1 MKTIL
6 SFVLLFYFAN
16 ISVTVSQN
24 YFGEFS
30 KTEFKCEPVDLN
42 FFLWL
47 FETKDQLKDFV
58 DLKKGDIITEIGAG
72 DGINIGVMSMVYDSV
87 TFVAQDIDTKVLNDK
102 TYNKIIKKYT
112 KYRQTPQTNKFEKV
126 IGTMTSTNLT
136 DNKFDELLIVNSF
149 HDFDKQEEMLEDI
162 YKKLKPNGRF
172 ILLEGFSFPNDT
184 QICPDYGPHILHT
197 LDAELPRFE
206 KHGFYLTKMRSPNC
220 KAAHYGNALIFEKDK
235 KKSAEFYNFKTTV
248 DEVVNHSF
256 MLKQNDIASDSSVV
270 SHIFDSLQI
279 HINNITNV
287 YKGYELWIREVGM
300 KHLMKS
306 EIIAAINILK
316 GNVLLYPSSYQAN
329 YWLGIAYE
337 KNKQYDLALTYY
349 NYSLRLNPTNS
360 VCINK
365 IKATE
370 KLKNTNR

>member
-16 ISVTVSQN
+16 ISSTFSQN

-30 KTEFKCEPVDLN
+30 KTEFKCEPDDLN

-47 FETKDQLKDFV
+47 FETKNQLKDFI
-58 DLKKGDIITEIGAG
+58 DLKKGDIVTEIGAG
-72 DGINIGVMSMVYDSV
+72 DGINIGVMSMIYDSV
-87 TFVAQDIDTKVLNDK
+87 TFVAQDINIKVLNDK
-102 TYNKIIKKYT
+102 TYNKIIKKYS
-112 KYRQTPQTNKFEKV
+112 KCRQTPQTNTFEKV
-126 IGTMTSTNLT
+126 IGTMTSSNLP
-136 DNKFDELLIVNSF
+136 DYKFDELFIINSF
-149 HDFDKQEEMLEDI
+149 HDFDKQDEMLDDI

-197 LDAELPRFE
+197 LDSELTRFE

-220 KAAHYGNALIFEKDK
+220 KAAHYGNALVFEKDK
-235 KKSAEFYNFKTTV
+235 SKSAEFYNNKTTV
-248 DEVVNHSF
+248 DKVVNHSF
-256 MLKQNDIASDSSVV
+256 RLKENNVAKDSTVV
-270 SHIFDSLQI
+270 SQIFDSLQTNI
-279 HINNITNV
+279 KNITDV

-306 EIIAAINILK
+306 EVISAINILK
-316 GNVLLYPSSYQAN
+316 GNVLLYPLSYQAN
-329 YWLGIAYE
+329 YWLGFAYE

-349 NYSLRLNPTNS
+349 NNSLRLNPTNY
-360 VCINK
+360 VCIDK

>member
-16 ISVTVSQN
+16 IRSTFSQN
-24 YFGEFS
+24 YYGEFS
-30 KTEFKCEPVDLN
+30 KTEFNCAPEDLN

-47 FETKDQLKDFV
+47 FETKSQLKDFI

-72 DGINIGVMSMVYDSV
+72 NGINIGVLSMVYDSV
-87 TFVAQDIDTKVLNDK
+87 TFVAQDIDIKTLTDK
-102 TYNKIIKKYT
+102 TYNKIIKKYS

-126 IGTMTSTNLT
+126 IGTKTSTNLP
-136 DNKFDELLIVNSF
+136 DSKFDELFIINSF
-149 HDFDKQEEMLEDI
+149 HDFDKQDEMLDDI

-197 LDAELPRFE
+197 LDTELPRFE
-206 KHGFYLTKMRSPNC
+206 KHGFYLTKMRSPNF
-220 KAAHYGNALIFEKDK
+220 KAAHYGNALVFEKDK
-235 KKSAEFYNFKTTV
+235 KKSAEFYNNKITV

-256 MLKQNDIASDSSVV
+256 RLKQNNVATDSLVV
-270 SHIFDSLQI
+270 SQIFDSLQTNI
-279 HINNITNV
+279 KNITDV

-300 KHLMKS
+300 KYLMKS

-316 GNVLLYPSSYQAN
+316 GNVLLYPLSYQAN
-329 YWLGIAYE
+329 YWLGFAYE

-349 NYSLRLNPTNS
+349 NNSLKLNLTNY
-360 VCINK
+360 VCIDK

>member
-1 MKTIL
+1 MKKIL
-6 SFVLLFYFAN
+6 SFVLLFYFAK
-16 ISVTVSQN
+16 ISSTFSQN

-30 KTEFKCEPVDLN
+30 KTEFKCEPDDLN

-47 FETKDQLKDFV
+47 FETKNQLKNFI
-58 DLKKGDIITEIGAG
+58 DLKKGDIVTEIGAG

-87 TFVAQDIDTKVLNDK
+87 TFVAQDINTKVLNDN
-102 TYNKIIKKYT
+102 TYNKIIKKYS
-112 KYRQTPQTNKFEKV
+112 KYRQAPQTNTFEKV
-126 IGTMTSTNLT
+126 IGTMTSSNLP
-136 DNKFDELLIVNSF
+136 DNKFDELFIINSF
-149 HDFDKQEEMLEDI
+149 HDFDNQDEMLDDI

-220 KAAHYGNALIFEKDK
+220 KAAHYGNALVFEKNK
-235 KKSAEFYNFKTTV
+235 SKSAEFYNNKTTV
-248 DEVVNHSF
+248 DEVVNRSF
-256 MLKQNDIASDSSVV
+256 RLKQNSIAADSSVV
-270 SHIFDSLQI
+270 SQIFDSLQTNI
-279 HINNITNV
+279 KNITDV
-287 YKGYELWIREVGM
+287 YKGYELWIRELGM

-306 EIIAAINILK
+306 EVIAAINILK
-316 GNVLLYPSSYQAN
+316 GNVLLYPLSYQAN
-329 YWLGIAYE
+329 YWLGFAYE

-349 NYSLRLNPTNS
+349 NNSLRLNPTNY
-360 VCINK
+360 VCIDK
-365 IKATE
+365 IKVTK

>member
-16 ISVTVSQN
+16 IRSTFSQN

-30 KTEFKCEPVDLN
+30 KAEFKCGPDDLN

-47 FETKDQLKDFV
+47 FETKNQLKDFI
-58 DLKKGDIITEIGAG
+58 DLKKGDIVTEIGAG

-87 TFVAQDIDTKVLNDK
+87 TFVAQDINIKVLNDK
-102 TYNKIIKKYT
+102 TYNKIIKKYS
-112 KYRQTPQTNKFEKV
+112 KYRQTPQTNTFEKV
-126 IGTMTSTNLT
+126 IGTTTSSNLP
-136 DNKFDELLIVNSF
+136 DNKFDELFIINSF
-149 HDFDKQEEMLEDI
+149 HDFDKQDEMLDDI

-220 KAAHYGNALIFEKDK
+220 KAAHYGNALVFEKDK
-235 KKSAEFYNFKTTV
+235 KKSAEFYNSKTIV
-248 DEVVNHSF
+248 DEVVNRSF
-256 MLKQNDIASDSSVV
+256 RLKQNNVAIDSSVV
-270 SHIFDSLQI
+270 SQIFDSLQAKI
-279 HINNITNV
+279 KNITDV
-287 YKGYELWIREVGM
+287 YKGYEQWIRELGM
-300 KHLMKS
+300 NHLMKS
-306 EIIAAINILK
+306 EVIAAINILK

-329 YWLGIAYE
+329 YWLGVAYE

-349 NYSLRLNPTNS
+349 NNSLRLNPTNY
-360 VCINK
+360 VCIDK
-365 IKATE
+365 VRASE

>member
-1 MKTIL
+1 
-6 SFVLLFYFAN
+6 
-16 ISVTVSQN
+16 
-24 YFGEFS
+24 
-30 KTEFKCEPVDLN
+30 
-42 FFLWL
+42 
-47 FETKDQLKDFV
+47 
-58 DLKKGDIITEIGAG
+58 
-72 DGINIGVMSMVYDSV
+72 
-87 TFVAQDIDTKVLNDK
+87 
-102 TYNKIIKKYT
+102 
-112 KYRQTPQTNKFEKV
+112 
-126 IGTMTSTNLT
+126 
-136 DNKFDELLIVNSF
+136 
-149 HDFDKQEEMLEDI
+149 MLDDI

-256 MLKQNDIASDSSVV
+256 SLKQNDVASDSSVV
-270 SHIFDSLQI
+270 AQIFDSLQI
-279 HINNITNV
+279 HIKNITNV

-300 KHLMKS
+300 KYLMKS
-306 EIIAAINILK
+306 EIIAAINVLK
-316 GNVLLYPSSYQAN
+316 GNVDLYPLSYQAN

-349 NYSLRLNPTNS
+349 SNSLRLNQTNS
-360 VCINK
+360 VCIGK
-365 IKATE
+365 IKAIE

>member
-16 ISVTVSQN
+16 IRSTFSQN

-30 KTEFKCEPVDLN
+30 KTEFKCGPDDLN

-47 FETKDQLKDFV
+47 FETKNQLKDFI
-58 DLKKGDIITEIGAG
+58 DLKKGDVVTEIGAG

-87 TFVAQDIDTKVLNDK
+87 TFVAQDINIKILNDK
-102 TYNKIIKKYT
+102 TYNKIIKKYS
-112 KYRQTPQTNKFEKV
+112 KYRQTPQTNTFEKV
-126 IGTMTSTNLT
+126 IGTTTSSNLP
-136 DNKFDELLIVNSF
+136 DNKFDELFIINSF
-149 HDFDKQEEMLEDI
+149 HDFDKQDEMLDDI

-220 KAAHYGNALIFEKDK
+220 KAAHYGNALVFEKDK
-235 KKSAEFYNFKTTV
+235 KKSAEFYNSKTIV
-248 DEVVNHSF
+248 DEVVNRSF
-256 MLKQNDIASDSSVV
+256 RLKQNNVAIDSSVV
-270 SHIFDSLQI
+270 SQIFDSLQAKI
-279 HINNITNV
+279 KNITDV
-287 YKGYELWIREVGM
+287 YKGYEQWIRELGM
-300 KHLMKS
+300 NHLMKS
-306 EIIAAINILK
+306 EVIAAINILK

-329 YWLGIAYE
+329 YWLGVAYE

-349 NYSLRLNPTNS
+349 NNSLRLNPTNY
-360 VCINK
+360 VCIDK
-365 IKATE
+365 IRASE

>member
-16 ISVTVSQN
+16 IRSTFSQN

-30 KTEFKCEPVDLN
+30 KTEFKCGPDDLN

-47 FETKDQLKDFV
+47 FETKNQLKDFI
-58 DLKKGDIITEIGAG
+58 DLKKGDIVTEIGAG

-87 TFVAQDIDTKVLNDK
+87 TFVAQDINIKVLNDK
-102 TYNKIIKKYT
+102 TYNKIIKKYS
-112 KYRQTPQTNKFEKV
+112 KYRQTPQTNTFEKV
-126 IGTMTSTNLT
+126 IGTTTSSNLP
-136 DNKFDELLIVNSF
+136 DNKFDELFIINSF
-149 HDFDKQEEMLEDI
+149 HDFDKQDEMLDDI

-220 KAAHYGNALIFEKDK
+220 KAAHYGNALVFEKDK
-235 KKSAEFYNFKTTV
+235 KKSAEFYNSKTIV
-248 DEVVNHSF
+248 DEVVNRSF
-256 MLKQNDIASDSSVV
+256 RLKQNNVAIDSSVV
-270 SHIFDSLQI
+270 SQIFDSLQAKI
-279 HINNITNV
+279 KNITDV
-287 YKGYELWIREVGM
+287 YKGYEQWIRELGM
-300 KHLMKS
+300 NHLMKS
-306 EIIAAINILK
+306 EVIAAINILK

-329 YWLGIAYE
+329 YWLGVAYE

-349 NYSLRLNPTNS
+349 NNSLRLNPTNY
-360 VCINK
+360 VCIDK
-365 IKATE
+365 IRASE

>member
-6 SFVLLFYFAN
+6 SFVLLFYFSN

-30 KTEFKCEPVDLN
+30 KTEFKCEPEDLN

-47 FETKDQLKDFV
+47 FETKDQLKDFI

-102 TYNKIIKKYT
+102 TYNKIIKKYA

-136 DNKFDELLIVNSF
+136 DNKFDELLIINSF
-149 HDFDKQEEMLEDI
+149 HDFDKQEEMLDDI

-256 MLKQNDIASDSSVV
+256 SLKQNDVASDSSVV
-270 SHIFDSLQI
+270 AQIFDSLQI
-279 HINNITNV
+279 HIKNITNV

-300 KHLMKS
+300 KYLMKS
-306 EIIAAINILK
+306 EIIAAINVLK
-316 GNVLLYPSSYQAN
+316 GNVDLYPLSYQAN

-349 NYSLRLNPTNS
+349 SNSLRLNQTNS
-360 VCINK
+360 VCIGK
-365 IKATE
+365 IKAIE

>member
-16 ISVTVSQN
+16 IRSTFSQN

-30 KTEFKCEPVDLN
+30 KTEFKCGPDDLN

-47 FETKDQLKDFV
+47 FETKNQLKDFI
-58 DLKKGDIITEIGAG
+58 DLKKGDIVTEIGAG

-87 TFVAQDIDTKVLNDK
+87 TFVAQDINIKILNDK
-102 TYNKIIKKYT
+102 TYNKIIKKYS
-112 KYRQTPQTNKFEKV
+112 KYRQTPQTNTFEKV
-126 IGTMTSTNLT
+126 IGTTTSSNLP
-136 DNKFDELLIVNSF
+136 DNKFDELFIINSF
-149 HDFDKQEEMLEDI
+149 HDFDKQDEMLDDI

-220 KAAHYGNALIFEKDK
+220 KAAHYGNALVFEKDK
-235 KKSAEFYNFKTTV
+235 KKSAEFYNSKTIV
-248 DEVVNHSF
+248 DEVVNRSF
-256 MLKQNDIASDSSVV
+256 RLKQNNVAIDSSVV
-270 SHIFDSLQI
+270 SQIFDSLQAKI
-279 HINNITNV
+279 KNITDV
-287 YKGYELWIREVGM
+287 YKGYEQWIRELGM
-300 KHLMKS
+300 NHLMKS
-306 EIIAAINILK
+306 EVIAAINILK

-329 YWLGIAYE
+329 YWLGVAYE

-349 NYSLRLNPTNS
+349 NNSLRLNPTNY
-360 VCINK
+360 VCIDK
-365 IKATE
+365 IRASE

>member
-16 ISVTVSQN
+16 IRSTFSQN

-30 KTEFKCEPVDLN
+30 KTEFKCGPDDLN

-47 FETKDQLKDFV
+47 FETKNQLKDFI
-58 DLKKGDIITEIGAG
+58 DLKKGDIVTEIGAG

-87 TFVAQDIDTKVLNDK
+87 TFVAQDINIKVLNDK
-102 TYNKIIKKYT
+102 TYNKIIKKYS
-112 KYRQTPQTNKFEKV
+112 KYRQTPQTNTFEKV
-126 IGTMTSTNLT
+126 IGTTTSSNLP
-136 DNKFDELLIVNSF
+136 DNKFDELFIINSF
-149 HDFDKQEEMLEDI
+149 HDFDKQDEMLDDI

-184 QICPDYGPHILHT
+184 QICPDYGTHILHT

-220 KAAHYGNALIFEKDK
+220 KAAHYGNALVFEKDK
-235 KKSAEFYNFKTTV
+235 KKSAEFYNSKTIV
-248 DEVVNHSF
+248 DEVVNRSF
-256 MLKQNDIASDSSVV
+256 RLKQNNVAIDSSVV
-270 SHIFDSLQI
+270 SQIFDSLQAKI
-279 HINNITNV
+279 KNITDV
-287 YKGYELWIREVGM
+287 YKGYEQWIRELGM
-300 KHLMKS
+300 NHLMKS
-306 EIIAAINILK
+306 EVIAAINILK

-329 YWLGIAYE
+329 YWLGVAYE

-349 NYSLRLNPTNS
+349 NNSLRLNPTNY
-360 VCINK
+360 VCIDK
-365 IKATE
+365 IRASE